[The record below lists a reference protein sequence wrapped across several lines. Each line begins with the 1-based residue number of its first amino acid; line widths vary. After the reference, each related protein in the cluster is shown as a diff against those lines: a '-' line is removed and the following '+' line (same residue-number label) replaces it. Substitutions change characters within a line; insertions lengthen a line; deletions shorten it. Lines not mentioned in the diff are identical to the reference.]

1 MVEGRHFRVRDLD
14 ALWIGVAIE
23 FAADF
28 ETGFRRGVGDQF
40 DDDEEAEEWRR
51 APVLRDVAEH
61 AMLDLVPLR
70 SPWRIG
76 ANLNDQTGF
85 VRELL
90 EGQLP
95 EPQPR
100 TIGAAAVG
108 RDHQAPHPGIELPTH
123 LIEPASDGVDGELPG
138 VVIDSEA
145 DIAEVGADVVDPVRD
160 DLAQLLVLEIVSVD
174 LDRFAL
180 RPIVAT
186 AVLEFAQQ
194 FLLLRVDRYH
204 GFAGRLNASTFALI
218 YSNWASRSGCLPAS
232 LVLRLEWRQYFS
244 SSSSKRVAALVD
256 ARNFA
261 EFIGPERREISPHLS
276 VFDLPAQFDDSI
288 VVGSATIDGKRV
300 PVAAQEGLD
309 GPAGCFN
316 GCGLIAGRC
325 STLIVSEHGRISVP
339 GPEVIET
346 NKGVGEFDSRD
357 RAFVW
362 RTVGGKDRTLIR
374 GADVFVEDDTAA
386 FRYAAVAALAAGTS
400 RHRHIGGRAGAA
412 GTPYRPVRR
421 CA

>member
-145 DIAEVGADVVDPVRD
+145 DIAEVGADVVDPDPIKNPSTGGPTSNPCRLARWRNCGAFSLGSNGEIVRD
-160 DLAQLLVLEIVSVD
+160 DARSSPPC
-174 LDRFAL
+174 RR
-180 RPIVAT
+180 RP
-186 AVLEFAQQ
+186 
-194 FLLLRVDRYH
+194 
-204 GFAGRLNASTFALI
+204 
-218 YSNWASRSGCLPAS
+218 
-232 LVLRLEWRQYFS
+232 WR
-244 SSSSKRVAALVD
+244 R
-256 ARNFA
+256 
-261 EFIGPERREISPHLS
+261 P
-276 VFDLPAQFDDSI
+276 
-288 VVGSATIDGKRV
+288 
-300 PVAAQEGLD
+300 
-309 GPAGCFN
+309 
-316 GCGLIAGRC
+316 
-325 STLIVSEHGRISVP
+325 
-339 GPEVIET
+339 
-346 NKGVGEFDSRD
+346 
-357 RAFVW
+357 
-362 RTVGGKDRTLIR
+362 RT
-374 GADVFVEDDTAA
+374 
-386 FRYAAVAALAAGTS
+386 Y
-400 RHRHIGGRAGAA
+400 
-412 GTPYRPVRR
+412 
-421 CA
+421 

>member
-1 MVEGRHFRVRDLD
+1 
-14 ALWIGVAIE
+14 
-23 FAADF
+23 
-28 ETGFRRGVGDQF
+28 
-40 DDDEEAEEWRR
+40 
-51 APVLRDVAEH
+51 
-61 AMLDLVPLR
+61 
-70 SPWRIG
+70 
-76 ANLNDQTGF
+76 
-85 VRELL
+85 
-90 EGQLP
+90 
-95 EPQPR
+95 
-100 TIGAAAVG
+100 
-108 RDHQAPHPGIELPTH
+108 
-123 LIEPASDGVDGELPG
+123 
-138 VVIDSEA
+138 
-145 DIAEVGADVVDPVRD
+145 
-160 DLAQLLVLEIVSVD
+160 
-174 LDRFAL
+174 
-180 RPIVAT
+180 
-186 AVLEFAQQ
+186 
-194 FLLLRVDRYH
+194 
-204 GFAGRLNASTFALI
+204 
-218 YSNWASRSGCLPAS
+218 
-232 LVLRLEWRQYFS
+232 
-244 SSSSKRVAALVD
+244 
-256 ARNFA
+256 
-261 EFIGPERREISPHLS
+261 

-316 GCGLIAGRC
+316 GCGLIAGCC
-325 STLIVSEHGRISVP
+325 STLIVSEQGRISVP